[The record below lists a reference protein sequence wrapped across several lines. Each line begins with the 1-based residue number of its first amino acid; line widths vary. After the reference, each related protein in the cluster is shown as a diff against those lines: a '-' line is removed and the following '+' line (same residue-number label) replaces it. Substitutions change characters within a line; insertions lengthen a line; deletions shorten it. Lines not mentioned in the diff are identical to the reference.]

1 MIGINNNSKTVTGM
15 TINVIKKDD
24 GKKVVSKNLYQ

>member
-15 TINVIKKDD
+15 TTNVIKKDD
-24 GKKVVSKNLYQ
+24 GKKCCK